1 MLSGRG
7 KPTTPPVPGVILR
20 WSLYLALAS
29 IPFEIPQRTILPVE
43 VPTFVGAILLLAAL
57 LQPGVSFRKP
67 PGAFWWFAGYLY
79 VFALATS
86 VNFLNDTREVLQLFL
101 LILQNILVFWV
112 AYNVL
117 RDERVITNA
126 LVTYVIACSVRAG
139 LPLVGVGRTTRSV
152 WTGGERWTWFGQ
164 NENNSAMF
172 LAAGLIV
179 LVGLTYGRARSAIRP
194 KLLAWPLAALI
205 AAAIVQTGSRGG
217 LVTLAAGLLAFIL
230 FNPAPTLRVRIR
242 NTAVGLVALSLLLV
256 AAYAAP
262 VMRDRLADTAE
273 HGAMAGRETL
283 FPVLIE
289 MFSEKPL
296 LGWGPMNNDYEL
308 SLRELYVSEGEK
320 RLFKRDTHNLMLETL
335 TSTGLLGTVVF
346 WPGIVLC
353 VLAAWRARTGPEG
366 VLPLAVLA
374 GLLMANM
381 SGNYIG
387 SKLLWFFLAVGVA
400 AYDRARRLARR
411 SGRDVGERASV
422 TNLPH
427 TERSGSVS
435 SGSSV

>member
-1 MLSGRG
+1 
-7 KPTTPPVPGVILR
+7 
-20 WSLYLALAS
+20 
-29 IPFEIPQRTILPVE
+29 LPVE
-43 VPTFVGAILLLAAL
+43 VPTLLGAILLLAAL
-57 LQPGVSFRKP
+57 LQPGLSFRRP
-67 PGAFWWFAGYLY
+67 PGAFWWFAGYLH

-86 VNFLNDTREVLQLFL
+86 MNFLNDQREVLQLFL
-101 LILQNILVFWV
+101 IILQNILVFWV

-117 RDERVITNA
+117 RDERVMTNA
-126 LVTYVIACSVRAG
+126 LVTYVVACAIRAG
-139 LPLVGVGRTTRSV
+139 LPLLGVGRTTRSV

-172 LAAGLIV
+172 LAAALIV
-179 LVGLTYGRARSAIRP
+179 LVGLTYGRTRSAIRP

-217 LVTLAAGLLAFIL
+217 LATLAAGLLAFIL
-230 FNPAPTLRVRIR
+230 FNPAATLRIRIR
-242 NTAVGLVALSLLLV
+242 NTAVGLVALSLLLG

-283 FPVLIE
+283 FPVLIG

-296 LGWGPMNNDYEL
+296 LGWGPVNNDYEL

-320 RLFKRDTHNLMLETL
+320 FLFKRDTHNLMLETL
-335 TSTGLLGTVVF
+335 TATGLLGTVVF

-353 VLAAWRARTGPEG
+353 VLAAWRARPGPEG

-387 SKLLWFFLAVGVA
+387 SKLLWFFLAVALA
-400 AYDRARRLARR
+400 AYDHTRRPDRR
-411 SGRDVGERASV
+411 SDRHVSERASV
-422 TNLPH
+422 THLPH
-427 TERSGSVS
+427 TERSGSWGSVS
-435 SGSSV
+435 SVWPRT